1 MTVQARED
9 KKKEAFRLFEEGRYQ
24 DSLQICTGLPAADRD
39 AAVEVLTATNLYYT
53 GKTGDAE
60 VCFRDLLQKMPDSS
74 YVHSYLGKILEVQ
87 GDEGAIA
94 EYATAVHLD
103 PTNQDA
109 LRSYA
114 EYLLSRRDYRG
125 SLPVLRRLVQLA
137 KKPGDVKNLMRAFIE
152 IGDADEALTLHATTG
167 GESGT
172 THEYKHEYIDAL
184 AGTRNFQQAAES
196 ACRIYRETK
205 DPAVLRKYLDY
216 LSRYDVTASLAAYA
230 THAHNGPDCDILSD
244 YILLLK
250 STGEN
255 ARALEETEILLS
267 RSQDSLYRVV
277 RADLLAALGRHDEA
291 LASYEQLVRDELGA
305 KNDLERLGLVI
316 GKYRRYLMSRLP
328 AASATGR
335 FLSLVSCDVNVA
347 SLIETARLYEDL
359 NNETESRAWYY
370 RAYRTDYLT
379 GGLAYARFLSAHGE
393 DRECEKVMLYILSNV
408 KKGDDLVFVAS
419 VILDELGGMFR
430 LKRLMDMLVKRLE
443 ERRSTLNSRGLE
455 LLAMAFF
462 ITASNALEE
471 ADYAG
476 CKYFCLCG
484 MDVMPAHTT
493 VIQPGDFLRLIRTCK
508 EKSVTD
514 RPIMNAPRVNRKPAA
529 PVPSLADEIGLDEQE
544 QKIVLFLRSHRKA
557 TEMELRTLLGT
568 RRVVGIVNRLVQKA
582 ARKGVA
588 LIDKKGV
595 GEKGEIYEY
604 TGT

>member
-1 MTVQARED
+1 MSARED
-9 KKKEAFRLFEEGRYQ
+9 LKKAAFRLFEEGRYQ
-24 DSLQICTGLPAADRD
+24 QSLQICTGLPAADRD
-39 AAVEVLTATNLYYT
+39 AAVEVLVATNLYYT

-74 YVHSYLGKILEVQ
+74 YVHSYLGKILEER
-87 GDEGAIA
+87 GDERAIA

-114 EYLLSRRDYRG
+114 GYFLSRQDYRG
-125 SLPVLRRLVQLA
+125 ALPVLRHLVQLA
-137 KKPGDVKNLMRAFIE
+137 KKPGDVQNLMRAFIE
-152 IGDADEALTLHATTG
+152 IGDAEEALALHAASG
-167 GESGT
+167 GESGRSL
-172 THEYKHEYIDAL
+172 EYIDAL
-184 AGTRNFQQAAES
+184 AGTHNYQQAAES

-205 DPAVLRKYLDY
+205 DPIVLRKYLDY
-216 LSRYDVTASLAAYA
+216 LSRYDVAASLAAYA
-230 THAHNGPDCDILSD
+230 THAHNAPDSDILFD

-250 STGEN
+250 STGDYSP
-255 ARALEETEILLS
+255 ALEETEILLS
-267 RSQDSLYRVV
+267 RSQDPVYRLVQ
-277 RADLLAALGRHDEA
+277 ADLLAAMGRHDLA
-291 LASYEQLVRDELGA
+291 LASYEQLVRDELGS
-305 KNDLERLGLVI
+305 KNDLETLGLVI
-316 GKYRRYLMSRLP
+316 GKYRMYLTTRLP

-335 FLSLVSCDVNVA
+335 FLTLVSRDVNVA
-347 SLIETARLYEDL
+347 SLLETARFYEDQ
-359 NNETESRAWYY
+359 NNETEARAWYY
-370 RAYRTDYLT
+370 RAYRTDYLA
-379 GGLAYARFLSAHGE
+379 GGLVYARFLSVRGD

-408 KKGDDLVFVAS
+408 KKGDDLVYVAS

-430 LKRLMDMLVKRLE
+430 LKRLLDMLVKRLE

-471 ADYAG
+471 ADYPG
-476 CKYFCLCG
+476 CKYYCLCG
-484 MDVMPAHTT
+484 IDVMPAYTL
-493 VIQPGDFLRLIRTCK
+493 VIQPDDFLRLIHTCK
-508 EKSVTD
+508 EKSVAD
-514 RPIMNAPRVNRKPAA
+514 RPVMNALHVHRKSAT
-529 PVPSLADEIGLDEQE
+529 PVPSVTDELGLDEQE

-582 ARKGVA
+582 ARKGIY
-588 LIDKKGV
+588 LIEKKGV

>member
-9 KKKEAFRLFEEGRYQ
+9 KKKDAFRLFEDGRYQ
-24 DSLQICTGLPAADRD
+24 ESLQICTGLPAADRD
-39 AAVEVLTATNLYYT
+39 AAVEVLIATNLYYT

-74 YVHSYLGKILEVQ
+74 YVHSYLGKILEER

-94 EYATAVHLD
+94 AYATAVHLD

-114 EYLLSRRDYRG
+114 GYLLSRRDYRG
-125 SLPVLRRLVQLA
+125 ALPVLRHLVQLSE
-137 KKPGDVKNLMRAFIE
+137 KPGDVQNLMRAFIE
-152 IGDADEALTLHATTG
+152 IGDAKEALALHATTG
-167 GESGT
+167 GSDT
-172 THEYKHEYIDAL
+172 THEYIDAL
-184 AGTRNFQQAAES
+184 GGTRNYQQAAES
-196 ACRIYRETK
+196 ALRIYQETK
-205 DPAVLRKYLDY
+205 DPIVLRKYLDY
-216 LSRYDVTASLAAYA
+216 LSRYDAPASLAA
-230 THAHNGPDCDILSD
+230 HAARARNAPDSDILFD

-250 STGEN
+250 STGDYS
-255 ARALEETEILLS
+255 RALEETETLLS
-267 RSQDSLYRVV
+267 RSRDPMYRIV
-277 RADLLAALGRHDEA
+277 RTDLLAALGRHDEA
-291 LASYEQLVRDELGA
+291 LASYEQLVRDELGS
-305 KNDLERLGLVI
+305 KNDLEMLGLII
-316 GKYRRYLMSRLP
+316 GKYRRYLMTRLP
-328 AASATGR
+328 AATATDR
-335 FLSLVSCDVNVA
+335 FLSLVSRDVNVA
-347 SLIETARLYEDL
+347 SLLETARLYEDQ
-359 NNETESRAWYY
+359 NNETEARAWYY
-370 RAYRTDYLT
+370 RAYRTDYLA
-379 GGLAYARFLSAHGE
+379 GGLAYARFLSTHGE

-408 KKGDDLVFVAS
+408 KKGEDLVFVSS

-430 LKRLMDMLVKRLE
+430 LKRLLDMLVKRLE
-443 ERRSTLNSRGLE
+443 EQRATLNSRGLD

-471 ADYAG
+471 GDYPG

-484 MDVMPAHTT
+484 IDVMPAYTT

-508 EKSVTD
+508 EKSVAD
-514 RPIMNAPRVNRKPAA
+514 RPVMNAPRMHRKSAT
-529 PVPSLADEIGLDEQE
+529 PVRSVTDELGLDEQE

-582 ARKGVA
+582 ARKGMN
-588 LIDKKGV
+588 LIEKKGV